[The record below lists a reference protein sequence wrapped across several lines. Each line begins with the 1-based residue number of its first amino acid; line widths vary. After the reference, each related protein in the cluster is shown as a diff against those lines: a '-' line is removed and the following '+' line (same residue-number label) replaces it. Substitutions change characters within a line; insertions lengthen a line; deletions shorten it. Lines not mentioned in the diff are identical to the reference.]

1 MFIYKNHLILSLFF
15 FIFACSQVQMTEP
28 EYALI
33 LTERYQAVHETYKSH
48 YMSVNKEQREYMREN
63 IAPVLDRARQSLVT
77 YNKAVINGKSNSES
91 KQEFIRLLRQAST
104 KLLEV
109 QDE

>member
-1 MFIYKNHLILSLFF
+1 
-15 FIFACSQVQMTEP
+15 MTEP

-48 YMSVNKEQREYMREN
+48 YMSVDKQQREYMREN
-63 IAPVLDRARQSLVT
+63 IAPVLDRARQSLIA
-77 YNKAVINGKSNSES
+77 YNKSVIDGESSPES
-91 KQEFIRLLRQAST
+91 KQEFIRLLRKASI

-109 QDE
+109 QK